1 MMRPIEQQSPGGGG
15 VLFYEV
21 DKDAL
26 ALLRAMKDYHEH
38 HNPET
43 PISEGTL
50 LAPELASEHTRLE
63 PDTLRY
69 ERAVGYLVREGAL
82 VWDERVG
89 TVPGVDFYRITQRGL
104 ELLGQP

>member
-1 MMRPIEQQSPGGGG
+1 MICTPEQHSPGGGG

-26 ALLRAMKDYHEH
+26 ALLRAIKDYHEH

-50 LAPELASEHTRLE
+50 LAPELAAEHTGLE
-63 PDTLRY
+63 PETLRY

-104 ELLGQP
+104 

>member
-1 MMRPIEQQSPGGGG
+1 M
-15 VLFYEV
+15 FYEV

-38 HNPET
+38 NNPEDA
-43 PISEGTL
+43 PFSEGTL
-50 LAPELASEHTRLE
+50 LAPELAAEHVGLE

-82 VWDERVG
+82 VWEEGVG
-89 TVPGVDFYRITQRGL
+89 MVVGVDFYRVTQREL
-104 ELLGQP
+104 ELLERP

>member
-1 MMRPIEQQSPGGGG
+1 M
-15 VLFYEV
+15 LFYEV

-26 ALLRAMKDYHEH
+26 ALLRAMKDYHED

-50 LAPELASEHTRLE
+50 LAPELAAEHAELE
-63 PDTLRY
+63 TDSLRY
-69 ERAVGYLVREGAL
+69 ERVVGYLVREGAL

-89 TVPGVDFYRITQRGL
+89 TVPGVDFYRITQRGV